1 MSKSSNSMT
10 RRMKLQTVLMLEQ
23 AVREHP
29 DLGPMLVEAP
39 KPAAGS
45 SVSFGVDPGWWT
57 GTGPNK

>member
-1 MSKSSNSMT
+1 MT
-10 RRMKLQTVLMLEQ
+10 RRMKLQTVLMLE
-23 AVREHP
+23 AALRDHP
-29 DLGPMLVEAP
+29 DLGPMLIEAP